1 MFDMTPRAPGA
12 TPHRLLSREHLPVV
26 VGIIALVTLA
36 AFENRAVMAILPTVV
51 GELDGWALF
60 GASAGAPLIT
70 LTLATVYAGSWT
82 DRVGPRHVLLAGL
95 GAFVLAQLVCALAPS
110 MSIFVV
116 GRAASGAAEALID
129 TTLMVLVAR
138 VLPAD
143 LRAKVFASFSAAWIL
158 PSLLGP
164 SLAGLVDGLLGW
176 RWVFA
181 GPLLIVPLALVLL
194 RDSLARAEALQDAPE
209 PDGVGEPQGAPLG
222 VAIVLAAGL
231 TAMTFSGPLVERPG
245 GQRLLGLTLVGLGLL
260 LIALTSSRVLPAG
273 ALRLARGIPS
283 LVTLRLL
290 VAAGFT
296 AVGGLIPLML
306 VQTQGVSTAVA
317 GISLSVTGTLW
328 AAGSFL
334 NSLATV
340 QQRWADHQRLRVGFL
355 CIAVGAAGPIL
366 IALGVFGLVPGLLG
380 WALSALGMGIVS
392 PTLSTALLGLAPV
405 GEQGRVS
412 ASQGVALSTGV
423 ALQTG
428 LVGTVI
434 ALSGASTTGTTFAA
448 LMLGGAAVAAL
459 GALAAPRARP

>member
-1 MFDMTPRAPGA
+1 M
-12 TPHRLLSREHLPVV
+12 
-26 VGIIALVTLA
+26 
-36 AFENRAVMAILPTVV
+36 
-51 GELDGWALF
+51 
-60 GASAGAPLIT
+60 
-70 LTLATVYAGSWT
+70 
-82 DRVGPRHVLLAGL
+82 
-95 GAFVLAQLVCALAPS
+95 
-110 MSIFVV
+110 
-116 GRAASGAAEALID
+116 
-129 TTLMVLVAR
+129 
-138 VLPAD
+138 
-143 LRAKVFASFSAAWIL
+143 
-158 PSLLGP
+158 
-164 SLAGLVDGLLGW
+164 
-176 RWVFA
+176 
-181 GPLLIVPLALVLL
+181 
-194 RDSLARAEALQDAPE
+194 
-209 PDGVGEPQGAPLG
+209 
-222 VAIVLAAGL
+222 AIVLAAGL

>member
-194 RDSLARAEALQDAPE
+194 RDSLASRGTPGRSRAGWRRRA
-209 PDGVGEPQGAPLG
+209 
-222 VAIVLAAGL
+222 
-231 TAMTFSGPLVERPG
+231 TRRP
-245 GQRLLGLTLVGLGLL
+245 
-260 LIALTSSRVLPAG
+260 
-273 ALRLARGIPS
+273 ARCG
-283 LVTLRLL
+283 
-290 VAAGFT
+290 
-296 AVGGLIPLML
+296 
-306 VQTQGVSTAVA
+306 
-317 GISLSVTGTLW
+317 
-328 AAGSFL
+328 
-334 NSLATV
+334 
-340 QQRWADHQRLRVGFL
+340 D
-355 CIAVGAAGPIL
+355 
-366 IALGVFGLVPGLLG
+366 
-380 WALSALGMGIVS
+380 
-392 PTLSTALLGLAPV
+392 
-405 GEQGRVS
+405 
-412 ASQGVALSTGV
+412 
-423 ALQTG
+423 
-428 LVGTVI
+428 
-434 ALSGASTTGTTFAA
+434 
-448 LMLGGAAVAAL
+448 
-459 GALAAPRARP
+459 RARCRPHRDDLQRAAR

>member
-194 RDSLARAEALQDAPE
+194 RDSLARAEALQ
-209 PDGVGEPQGAPLG
+209 
-222 VAIVLAAGL
+222 
-231 TAMTFSGPLVERPG
+231 RPG

-296 AVGGLIPLML
+296 AVGGLIPLIL